1 MWVNQFWTK
10 IVNRAQQLAILS
22 SPISAS
28 IGCIKKKFSTN
39 WTIPFTREQKN
50 LGADPRAFPYSLA
63 ELSSTRE
70 IHFAHV
76 RESITGLEM
85 TRVTRRTRKGTRK
98 VRRSMDVQASK
109 RNCAIPVIIS
119 PGSVTFRCCDD
130 VCNDA
135 ERDISARLFGVI
147 ELDETFRDQVNIRRI
162 GGYYLWSEYF
172 LILFPLSLSILQFL
186 TIFLRIATRW
196 SRNSMIMSYED
207 NLLPILS
214 ILLSKKQFDDIS
226 NNVETQIT

>member
-1 MWVNQFWTK
+1 
-10 IVNRAQQLAILS
+10 
-22 SPISAS
+22 
-28 IGCIKKKFSTN
+28 
-39 WTIPFTREQKN
+39 
-50 LGADPRAFPYSLA
+50 
-63 ELSSTRE
+63 
-70 IHFAHV
+70 
-76 RESITGLEM
+76 M

-162 GGYYLWSEYF
+162 ESYL
-172 LILFPLSLSILQFL
+172 
-186 TIFLRIATRW
+186 
-196 SRNSMIMSYED
+196 
-207 NLLPILS
+207 
-214 ILLSKKQFDDIS
+214 
-226 NNVETQIT
+226 

>member
-1 MWVNQFWTK
+1 
-10 IVNRAQQLAILS
+10 
-22 SPISAS
+22 
-28 IGCIKKKFSTN
+28 
-39 WTIPFTREQKN
+39 
-50 LGADPRAFPYSLA
+50 
-63 ELSSTRE
+63 
-70 IHFAHV
+70 
-76 RESITGLEM
+76 M

-162 GGYYLWSEYF
+162 GGYYLRPEYF

-196 SRNSMIMSYED
+196 NRNSIIMSYED

>member
-28 IGCIKKKFSTN
+28 IGCIKKKILDKLNDTFYAGAEKFRSR
-39 WTIPFTREQKN
+39 PPSVSFPTRSRN
-50 LGADPRAFPYSLA
+50 YHPRVRYILHTCARVSRDLKWRVSRG
-63 ELSSTRE
+63 ERE
-70 IHFAHV
+70 KG
-76 RESITGLEM
+76 RE
-85 TRVTRRTRKGTRK
+85 KF
-98 VRRSMDVQASK
+98 DVPWIQASK

-162 GGYYLWSEYF
+162 GSYLWSEYF
-172 LILFPLSLSILQFL
+172 LILFPLSLSILQLL

-196 SRNSMIMSYED
+196 NRNSIIMSYED

>member
-1 MWVNQFWTK
+1 
-10 IVNRAQQLAILS
+10 
-22 SPISAS
+22 
-28 IGCIKKKFSTN
+28 
-39 WTIPFTREQKN
+39 
-50 LGADPRAFPYSLA
+50 
-63 ELSSTRE
+63 
-70 IHFAHV
+70 
-76 RESITGLEM
+76 M

-162 GGYYLWSEYF
+162 GGYYLRPEYF
-172 LILFPLSLSILQFL
+172 LILFPLSLSILQLL

-196 SRNSMIMSYED
+196 SRNSMITRT
-207 NLLPILS
+207 IFF
-214 ILLSKKQFDDIS
+214 QFFRFYYRK
-226 NNVETQIT
+226 NNSMIYRIMWKRKLHNYRLRGEQHAGRNNDFQFLAMAFIAESLV